1 MIAGSIVN
9 PQYRHSYLPLSGIHG
24 IKLPHRLHFFLDILY
39 KLCVISLFIHSE
51 GYIYTRV
58 TLYIMP
64 NNDSNIKEEVFKEV
78 AQVISDD
85 KKELFVFL
93 VSNLNNVNVK
103 KFKITFDT
111 EMLFR

>member
-1 MIAGSIVN
+1 
-9 PQYRHSYLPLSGIHG
+9 
-24 IKLPHRLHFFLDILY
+24 
-39 KLCVISLFIHSE
+39 
-51 GYIYTRV
+51 
-58 TLYIMP
+58 MP